1 MPHTVVVICRQASV
15 NGHYSLSYM
24 SRITC
29 LILWSLSVDR
39 PVLMDIILSH
49 I

>member
-15 NGHYSLSYM
+15 NGHYSLAYM

-39 PVLMDIILSH
+39 PVLTDIILSH